1 MRTWG
6 PGAIVAV
13 LLLIASGVAPQDLRE
28 AGGGGT
34 GLESPQIDADAGNR
48 DAPPAS
54 GTPLP
59 PDAIDPATWPRST
72 AIYPAPEPFSVNY
85 YDARLAMA
93 MIRRERLLIR
103 RVGSGREIV
112 PVRTIEIRDV
122 GTDDRLPETHRHRY
136 DLVLNGAPLP
146 WDELYIEYGGRLL
159 NLRLLFTYRNQR
171 PVPDVPFSLD

>member
-1 MRTWG
+1 VTG
-6 PGAIVAV
+6 VPDAGDGGGA
-13 LLLIASGVAPQDLRE
+13 GDLRE
-28 AGGGGT
+28 IGVHAGDRT
-34 GLESPQIDADAGNR
+34 TADLP
-48 DAPPAS
+48 D
-54 GTPLP
+54 TPLP
-59 PDAIDPATWPRST
+59 PDAIEPAEWPRST

-85 YDARLAMA
+85 HDARLATA

-112 PVRTIEIRDV
+112 AVRTIGIREV
-122 GTDDRLPETHRHRY
+122 GTDERFPDAHRTRY

-159 NLRLLFTYRNQR
+159 NLQLLFTYRNQR